1 MDPLGTTLGIL
12 IAFVMLAVALY
23 FGWRQQLILQTLHFD
38 PQIPRDQRLYL
49 SRQCW
54 RRLFGSLVLVLLAAM
69 LIGSV
74 FLDYDPLRMSPD
86 DVPQVDGET
95 AKQAVRFLSFYMMTM
110 LLVLM
115 VILTLAVFDFWATA
129 RNSIRLQKQLL
140 HEHQE
145 MLEAELEEHRHRRSE
160 LN

>member
-1 MDPLGTTLGIL
+1 MKTINRG
-12 IAFVMLAVALY
+12 AA
-23 FGWRQQLILQTLHFD
+23 
-38 PQIPRDQRLYL
+38 
-49 SRQCW
+49 
-54 RRLFGSLVLVLLAAM
+54 LLAAM

-86 DVPQVDGET
+86 DVPQVDRET

-110 LLVLM
+110 LLLLM

-145 MLEAELEEHRHRRSE
+145 MLEAELEALKLQKRGLMQKLLTGAIRVKP
-160 LN
+160 

>member
-1 MDPLGTTLGIL
+1 LDPLGTTLGIV
-12 IAFVMLAVALY
+12 IAFVMLVVALY
-23 FGWRQQLILQTLHFD
+23 FAWGQQRTLQTLHAD
-38 PQIPRDQRLYL
+38 PKIPRDQRAYL
-49 SRQCW
+49 SKQCW
-54 RRLFGSLVLVLLAAM
+54 RRLFGSLVLVVLAGL

-74 FLDYDPLRMSPD
+74 FLDYDPLQMSPD
-86 DVPQVDGET
+86 DVPQVDRET
-95 AKQAVRFLSFYMMTM
+95 AKQAVRFLSFYLMTM
-110 LLVLM
+110 LLLLM

-145 MLEAELEEHRHRRSE
+145 MLEAELEEQRHRRAE